1 MDFKNKATKIDL
13 FRMGTIPMRTFHVT
27 WFAFFLCFFGWFGI
41 APLMAVVREDLGL
54 TPEQVGNTAIAS
66 VAVTV
71 FARLLIGWLCDKI
84 GPRKAYTLLLLLGSV
99 PVMAIGL
106 AQSYETFLLFRLAI
120 GAIGASFVIT
130 QYHTSVMFAS
140 NVVGTANATT
150 AGWGN
155 LGGGVTQAVM
165 PMIMTLAT
173 MLVVEESL
181 GWRLAMI
188 VPGVMLFLMSF
199 VYWRLTADSPDGNYD
214 ELRSRKA
221 MASSESVNGTFWEVA
236 KDHRVWA
243 LFVIYGACF
252 GIELTINNVAAL
264 YYFDYFSLDL
274 RTAGLVASLFG
285 LMNIFARSLGGI
297 LGDRFGER
305 FGLKGRVHFMGAVLL
320 LQGLALILFSRMT
333 ALPLAIGTMILFS
346 LCVQMAEGAT
356 FSVVPFINRRALGS
370 VAGIVGAGGNAGA
383 VAAGFL
389 FRSPDLPWP
398 HALML
403 LGIVVSGVSMLSL
416 VVRFSEEH
424 EVAVR
429 TEMSERLEGL
439 AVAAEA

>member
-1 MDFKNKATKIDL
+1 VDFKNKATKIDL
-13 FRMGTIPMRTFHVT
+13 FTMRTIPMRTFHVT

-54 TPEQVGNTAIAS
+54 TPEQVGNTVIAS
-66 VAVTV
+66 VTATV

-84 GPRKAYTLLLLLGSV
+84 GPRKAYTALLLVGSF

-106 AQSYETFLLFRLAI
+106 AQSYETFLMFRLAI
-120 GAIGASFVIT
+120 GAIGGSFVIT
-130 QYHTSVMFAS
+130 QYHTSVMFAP

-155 LGGGVTQAVM
+155 LGGGVTQAIMPLFLALVM
-165 PMIMTLAT
+165 MFVA
-173 MLVVEESL
+173 EEAL
-181 GWRLAMI
+181 GWRIAMI
-188 VPGVMLFLMSF
+188 IPGVMLFLMSF
-199 VYWRLTADSPDGNYD
+199 VYWRFTSDSPDGD
-214 ELRSRKA
+214 FRDLRSKKQ
-221 MASSESVNGTFWEVA
+221 MASSDSVNGSFWEA
-236 KDHRVWA
+236 ARDHRVWA

-252 GIELTINNVAAL
+252 GLELTINNVAAL
-264 YYFDYFSLDL
+264 YYFDYFALDL
-274 RTAGLVASLFG
+274 RMAGLVAGSFG
-285 LMNIFARSLGGI
+285 LMNIFARSLGG
-297 LGDRFGER
+297 LAGDKFGDWW
-305 FGLKGRVHFMGAVLL
+305 GLKGRVHLLGGILL

-333 ALPLAIGTMILFS
+333 VLPLAIATMLLFS

-356 FSVVPFINRRALGS
+356 FSVVPFINKKALGS

-398 HALML
+398 TALMI
-403 LGIVVSGVSMLSL
+403 LGFAVVGVSGLSL
-416 VVRFSEEH
+416 VVRFSEAH

-429 TEMSERLEGL
+429 EEVSERLRRMPVG
-439 AVAAEA
+439 AGA